1 MGCDMIEVVLV
12 DDDQLMR
19 AGLAM
24 IVEQSKDISV
34 VGEAENGREGV
45 SIARRLQ
52 PDVVVMDVRM
62 PIMDG
67 IEATRQISSADDGP
81 RVLVLTT
88 FELDEYV
95 FSALQ
100 AGASGFLLKRSP
112 PEQLIEGIRTVAA
125 GDALLSPSVTRRL
138 ISEFASRPER
148 KTSRRFD
155 DLTDR
160 EREVLI
166 QMARGL
172 SNAEL
177 AETLF
182 ISENTVKTHV
192 KRVITK
198 LGARDRVQAVV
209 MAYEGGLMDPSD

>member
-1 MGCDMIEVVLV
+1 MIEVLLV

-19 AGLAM
+19 AGLRM
-24 IVEQSKDISV
+24 IIEQADDLIVSA
-34 VGEAENGREGV
+34 EAGNGVEGV
-45 SIARRLQ
+45 QMARRLR
-52 PDVVVMDVRM
+52 PDVVVMDIRM
-62 PIMDG
+62 PEMDG
-67 IEATRQISSADDGP
+67 IEATRQITSVDHSP

-88 FELDEYV
+88 FEMDQYV

-112 PEQLIEGIRTVAA
+112 PELLIEGIRTVAD
-125 GDALLSPSVTRRL
+125 GEALLSPSVTRRL

-148 KTSRRFD
+148 APNPRVS

-160 EREVLI
+160 EREVLV
-166 QMARGL
+166 QLARGL
-172 SNAEL
+172 TNEEL
-177 AETLF
+177 SETLF

-192 KRVITK
+192 KRVLNK

-209 MAYEGGLMDPSD
+209 MAYEGGLMESGD